1 MFGASH
7 TTRALLCTEPYA
19 SSCNGTLFFGGNCYT
34 PTRDLSWSQDFV
46 LSVPEVEGR
55 STRSLGR
62 TGTKKRAILLVHA
75 ILPALGTFQS
85 LLNVL
90 GCVSGKQ
97 HFGGLEK
104 FTATHSVL
112 VYLEIN

>member
-1 MFGASH
+1 MFPRWKEEALEAS
-7 TTRALLCTEPYA
+7 AE
-19 SSCNGTLFFGGNCYT
+19 
-34 PTRDLSWSQDFV
+34 W
-46 LSVPEVEGR
+46 
-55 STRSLGR
+55 
-62 TGTKKRAILLVHA
+62 GTKKRAILLVHA